1 MSYNHITEHCFD
13 DRLGDQ
19 GVSKKR
25 VDVLM
30 GAIAL
35 ALDVLRNRKNLT
47 ANPLLAL
54 PFRTHD
60 IAEIEAVA
68 KQISARNKHVVVA
81 GCGGSCMS
89 GQTLASLKPIA
100 TNPTLHFIDTI
111 DPDIIGDLLEARDMN
126 KTCFI
131 VVSKS
136 GNTVETLSLFYVLLE
151 HVKQKLGNSY
161 ITDRFVIITQPGDNP
176 LRRAATEYKLKIID
190 HDADI
195 GGRFS
200 ILTPVGLLP
209 AAAIGL
215 NIRALREGAQSVVK
229 ELDTAMS
236 PMQCRPAMG
245 AALQYAFME
254 KGRNITVTLPYSERL
269 HGLGLWFRQCWAESL
284 GKSGKG
290 STPSPAIGPSDQHS
304 QLQLYLDGP
313 RDKFITMFTIKRAG
327 SGHKVVVPD
336 GIDELAYMRGK
347 TTGDIMGA
355 QQRATMETLVKK
367 RVPVRVFDLEALNEE
382 HMGALLMH
390 FTLEIVFMSYLL
402 NVNPFDQPA
411 VEEGKQLARE
421 YLLSGN
427 V

>member
-1 MSYNHITEHCFD
+1 MLYNHVTDHCFE

-19 GVSKKR
+19 GISRKR
-25 VDVLM
+25 VEVLLAAT
-30 GAIAL
+30 GL
-35 ALDVLRNRKNLT
+35 ALEVLRSRKNIA

-60 IAEIEAVA
+60 FAEMEALA
-68 KQISARNKHVVVA
+68 KQISDRNKHVVVV
-81 GCGGSCMS
+81 GSGGSSMS
-89 GQTLASLKPIA
+89 GQTLSALKPIA
-100 TNPTLHFIDTI
+100 STPTLHFIDTV
-111 DPDIIGDLLEARDMN
+111 DPDIIGDMLQARDMN

-136 GNTVETLSLFYVLLE
+136 GTTVETLSQFYVLLE

-161 ITDRFVIITQPGDNP
+161 IAERFVIITAPGDNP
-176 LRRAATEYKLKIID
+176 LRQAAAEHKLKIID

-200 ILTPVGLLP
+200 IFTPVGLLP
-209 AAAIGL
+209 AAIIGL
-215 NIRALREGAQSVVK
+215 NVKALREGAQSVVR
-229 ELDTAMS
+229 ELDTAQG
-236 PMQCRPAMG
+236 PAQCRPALG

-254 KGRNITVTLPYSERL
+254 KGRNITVMFPYSERL
-269 HGLGLWFRQCWAESL
+269 SGFGLWYRQCWAESL

-290 STPSPAIGPSDQHS
+290 TTAVPAMGPTDQHS

-313 RDKFITMFTIKRAG
+313 KDKFFNMILLGRAG
-327 SGHKVVVPD
+327 TGQKIVVPERD
-336 GIDELAYMRGK
+336 DLTYMRGK
-347 TTGDIMGA
+347 TTGDIMAA
-355 QQRATMETLVKK
+355 QQKATVETLVRK
-367 RVPVRVFDLEALNEE
+367 RCPVRVFELETLKEE
-382 HMGALLMH
+382 QMGALLMH
-390 FTLEIVFMSYLL
+390 FTMEIIFMSYLL

-427 V
+427 L